1 MKEETGIVIAV
12 SYSNFDPCPRNLVLT
27 FRIKSN

>member
-12 SYSNFDPCPRNLVLT
+12 SYRNFDPCPRNLVLT